1 MRAKSMALLMLALG
15 CGLVASIGITQVMAK
30 RNIEPSGP
38 AADTVPIFVALKDI
52 PLGEPLSAAIVKQ
65 EPWPKDKVPPGAL
78 SNIEDVEGR
87 RIRQRLFAG
96 EPILENKLLSKGASA
111 QGASAVIPIGYRV
124 VSVLVDSVSGSGLI
138 LPGDRVDVLVYLVGN
153 TQNAIA
159 ETSTRTVLQDVKVF
173 AVNDVVDLDKDGKDK
188 SIMAKTI
195 SLLVTPAQAAK
206 VTLASEMGKLR
217 LVMRGPE
224 DNAHAEDASARPAEL
239 LGFSAYSDRNKEA
252 PDPKKTDKTDN
263 KSSLLDLLNQIKAKA
278 PVKQTPEPPS
288 TISWTMRILQ
298 PNGINDVVLESDNLP
313 AAGNP
318 GLGHWRVSSSD
329 LTSFGGGNAGSDR
342 TGRGKK
348 SEKIAPPSA
357 TPSETPQTTPPA
369 LPCLNLIPRTHWIN
383 RQLILRIPRR
393 NKRLV
398 GCVKRTQ
405 FIDFL

>member
-15 CGLVASIGITQVMAK
+15 CGLVASIGITQVMAR
-30 RNIEPSGP
+30 RNTEPSGP
-38 AADTVPIFVALKDI
+38 AAETVPIFVAVKDI
-52 PLGEPLSAAIVKQ
+52 PLGEPLSAAMVKQ
-65 EPWPKDKVPPGAL
+65 EPWPKDRVPTGAL

-96 EPILENKLLSKGASA
+96 EPILENKLLSKGSSA

-138 LPGDRVDVLVYLVGN
+138 LPGDRVDVLVYLVSNSQN
-153 TQNAIA
+153 TIA

-173 AVNDVVDLDKDGKDK
+173 AVNDVVDMEKEGKDK
-188 SIMAKTI
+188 SITAKTI

-206 VTLASEMGKLR
+206 VTLASEMGKIR

-224 DNAHAEDASARPAEL
+224 DNAHAEDASAKPEEL
-239 LGFSAYSDRNKEA
+239 LGHSAYSDRNKEA
-252 PDPKKTDKTDN
+252 ADSKKTDKTDN
-263 KSSLLDLLNQIKAKA
+263 KSSFLDLLSQIKAKA

-318 GLGHWRVSSSD
+318 GFGHWRVSSSD
-329 LTSFGGGNAGSDR
+329 LTSFGGNKAGLDQA
-342 TGRGKK
+342 GRGKK
-348 SEKIAPPSA
+348 SDKIASPLTTPSDTPSTTPQSPPTPEPNSANPLDQPPSN
-357 TPSETPQTTPPA
+357 PQNAP
-369 LPCLNLIPRTHWIN
+369 
-383 RQLILRIPRR
+383 
-393 NKRLV
+393 K
-398 GCVKRTQ
+398 
-405 FIDFL
+405 D